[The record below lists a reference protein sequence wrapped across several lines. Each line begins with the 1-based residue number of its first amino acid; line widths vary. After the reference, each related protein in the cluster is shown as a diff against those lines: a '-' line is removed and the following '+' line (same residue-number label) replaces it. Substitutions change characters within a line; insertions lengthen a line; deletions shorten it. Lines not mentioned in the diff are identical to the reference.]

1 MKTKLPSLVAILVL
15 TVLTSVLWISFGVY
29 RALTTEQT
37 PSVPAD
43 VSEPLTPTLDKNT
56 IDAIKSRQFIDNV
69 PTTVITISTPTPVAS
84 PSLEPTPTASESG
97 TPTPTAT
104 ATSEGEA
111 Q

>member
-29 RALTTEQT
+29 RALTTQQT
-37 PSVPAD
+37 PSVPTD
-43 VSEPLTPTLDKNT
+43 VSEPLTPTLDKNA

-69 PTTVITISTPTPVAS
+69 PTTVITISTSTPIAS
-84 PSLEPTPTASESG
+84 PSIEPTPSATESA
-97 TPTPTAT
+97 TPTAT
-104 ATSEGEA
+104 ATPEGET